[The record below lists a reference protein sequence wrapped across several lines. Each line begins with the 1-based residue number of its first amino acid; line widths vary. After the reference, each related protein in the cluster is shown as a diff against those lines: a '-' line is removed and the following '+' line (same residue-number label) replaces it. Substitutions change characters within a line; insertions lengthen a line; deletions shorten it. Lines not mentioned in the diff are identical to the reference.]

1 MERTNSSQDFLTDRQ
16 FGFDLWFDIIAAI
29 PQSRKSI
36 TRWKLMTVLSSVDRR
51 RVFVL
56 FSALKHV
63 F

>member
-1 MERTNSSQDFLTDRQ
+1 MERTNSSQDFLTDGQ